1 MTPACSRELASA
13 GRGAARLARLVR
25 DQEVGGSNPLAPTIH
40 KRSRRAP
47 FVRYARVAQLDR
59 ASASGAEGRGFE
71 SRLAHLPAA
80 TRIRETCR
88 EQGPRAPAP
97 VSVPRINGGPQIIGS
112 QGSGMKV
119 ATKIATAS
127 HPMICRRLSNGRS
140 GASSMGCASRPR
152 PITRPST
159 AHSHQPYHQR

>member
-1 MTPACSRELASA
+1 EHLTTDQKVGSSSLSGRAMTPACSRELASA

-47 FVRYARVAQLDR
+47 FVRYTRVAQLDR

-88 EQGPRAPAP
+88 EQGPRAPTP

-119 ATKIATAS
+119 
-127 HPMICRRLSNGRS
+127 
-140 GASSMGCASRPR
+140 
-152 PITRPST
+152 
-159 AHSHQPYHQR
+159 